1 MTERLC
7 SVENLTIG
15 YHLARRPTH
24 VVARELQ
31 LTLTSG
37 ELTCLLG
44 PNGSGKS
51 TLLRTMAGMQ
61 PPIEGR
67 ILFGGR
73 ELKSYSHRELSR
85 FLSVVLTDRVDV
97 GFLSSY
103 SLVALGRHPYTG
115 WSGRITPED
124 DRTVRW
130 ALNAV
135 NAELLLDRY
144 VVELSDGERQKIMI
158 ARALAQEPRLMLL
171 DEPTAFLDVP
181 RRVEIMQL
189 LRKLARET
197 GKSIFLTTHDL
208 ELALRGAD
216 RICLLSMEGNLST
229 GVPEDLV
236 LRGAFEETFHSE
248 GVRFDREWG
257 HFTISDTRGHRVALE
272 GRGLGTHWTRRALT
286 RAGYRVVRPGRGER
300 AAVTVVK
307 KGGYFQWETSI
318 GGKSEGHGSVEQML
332 ARLRRELPS

>member
-1 MTERLC
+1 MKEELC
-7 SVENLTIG
+7 TVENLTIG
-15 YHLARRPTH
+15 YRLARRPTH
-24 VVARELQ
+24 VVARGLQ

-61 PPIEGR
+61 SPIEGR
-67 ILFGGR
+67 ILFRGR
-73 ELKSYSHRELSR
+73 ELRSYSQRSLSR

-103 SLVALGRHPYTG
+103 ALVALGRHPYTG

-124 DRTVRW
+124 DGRVRW
-130 ALNAV
+130 ALDVVDAGP
-135 NAELLLDRY
+135 LLDRY
-144 VVELSDGERQKIMI
+144 VTELSDGERQKIMI

-189 LRKLARET
+189 LKKLARET
-197 GKSIFLTTHDL
+197 EKSIFLSTHDL
-208 ELALRGAD
+208 ELALRSAD
-216 RICLLSMEGNLST
+216 RICLLSMEGRLQT

-257 HFTISDTRGHRVALE
+257 HFTISEPKGHRVALE
-272 GRGLGTHWTRRALT
+272 GRGIGARWTMRALT
-286 RAGYRVVRPGRGER
+286 RAGYRVTESTRGVR
-300 AAVTVVK
+300 ATVRVV
-307 KGGYFQWETSI
+307 S
-318 GGKSEGHGSVEQML
+318 GGKGLKWKTIIAGAERTHPSIESL
-332 ARLRRELPS
+332 LRLLQDAIS